1 MNIAQVLKAEI
12 SRISKREAKLL
23 TSSTRST
30 AIILKKTTADLK
42 TRLALLEK
50 EYKRLNVLV
59 INLAS
64 TQPAPTV
71 SEDATDKKGWISG
84 KGVKAMRKKM
94 GVSQKELAKLTGVST
109 GAVVQWERKQGMLKL
124 RDATKKAIMA
134 IRGIGKVE
142 ARKRLDEL
150 GKTITLDKGHKNP
163 YLKLK
168 KLNVVAKKKELT
180 VVRNAVKRA
189 AGKRAGLKGWK

>member
-1 MNIAQVLKAEI
+1 MNIAQVLKSEI
-12 SRISKREAKLL
+12 SRISKREAKVL
-23 TSSTRST
+23 TSTTRST

-168 KLNVVAKKKELT
+168 KLNVVAKKKALT
-180 VVRNAVKRA
+180 VVRNAVVKKGIGKRA
-189 AGKRAGLKGWK
+189 A